1 MISICLKSSNIN
13 LLNSLE
19 QLLDKVSFERIYY
32 SQRKFKIYNNLI
44 IHYLGNDVNEFYN
57 IFSDL
62 ISSFTINHFEKK
74 FIQQQLNFDYFFYNL
89 QLHQMEQFLL
99 QFFEP
104 LIQHQT

>member
-57 IFSDL
+57 VFSDL
-62 ISSFTINHFEKK
+62 ISS
-74 FIQQQLNFDYFFYNL
+74 
-89 QLHQMEQFLL
+89 
-99 QFFEP
+99 
-104 LIQHQT
+104 

>member
-57 IFSDL
+57 IF
-62 ISSFTINHFEKK
+62 ITI
-74 FIQQQLNFDYFFYNL
+74 L
-89 QLHQMEQFLL
+89 
-99 QFFEP
+99 
-104 LIQHQT
+104 